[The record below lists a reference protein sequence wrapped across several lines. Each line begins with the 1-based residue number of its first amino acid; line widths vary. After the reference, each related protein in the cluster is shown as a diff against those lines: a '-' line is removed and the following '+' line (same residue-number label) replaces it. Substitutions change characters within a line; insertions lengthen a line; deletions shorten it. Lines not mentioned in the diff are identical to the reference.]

1 MKVRAYAKI
10 NLALDVVKKRQDGF
24 HELEMV
30 MAPITLHDLVL
41 VDIIDEGIEIATNN
55 KFIPT
60 DERNIVY
67 KVAKL
72 LIEEFNL
79 QKGVRIQVYKHI
91 PMQAGLAGGSADGA
105 AVLRAMNQ
113 LFHLNLSLEELA
125 KIGSRVGSDIPFC
138 VYQQF
143 TFASGRGEDLK
154 FFDAN
159 PDYMILLVKPRKG
172 VSTKLAF
179 QSLQINKCDHP
190 NCWQMQY
197 ALETGDDQTVIKC
210 LGNSLEEPSFR
221 LVPDIKA
228 IKEALINIGF
238 DGVLMS
244 GSGSCVFALTK
255 SQEVLDRG
263 FEEMKKSYPFVL
275 RTRFKTDEMF

>member
-10 NLALDVVKKRQDGF
+10 NLALDVVKRRPDGF

-41 VDIIDEGIEIATNN
+41 VDIIDEGIEITTNN
-55 KFIPT
+55 RFIPT

-72 LIEEFNL
+72 LVDEYQL

-113 LFHLNLSLEELA
+113 LFHLNLSLEKLAELGA
-125 KIGSRVGSDIPFC
+125 RVGSDIPFC

-143 TFASGRGEDLK
+143 AFASGRGENLK
-154 FFDAN
+154 SFDAK
-159 PDYMILLVKPRKG
+159 PDYMILLVKPKKG

-179 QSLQINKCDHP
+179 QTLQINKCDHP

-197 ALETGDDQTVIKC
+197 ALENGDDKTVIKC
-210 LGNSLEEPSFR
+210 LGNSLEEPSFK
-221 LVPDIKA
+221 LVPDIKK
-228 IKEALINIGF
+228 IKDDLINIGF
-238 DGVLMS
+238 DGALMS
-244 GSGSCVFALTK
+244 GSGSSVFALTK
-255 SQEVLDRG
+255 SQAVLDRG
-263 FEEMKKSYPFVL
+263 FEEMKKNYPFVL
-275 RTRFKTDEMF
+275 RTRFKTGEMF

>member
-91 PMQAGLAGGSADGA
+91 PMQAGLAG
-105 AVLRAMNQ
+105 V
-113 LFHLNLSLEELA
+113 
-125 KIGSRVGSDIPFC
+125 ISRI
-138 VYQQF
+138 
-143 TFASGRGEDLK
+143 
-154 FFDAN
+154 
-159 PDYMILLVKPRKG
+159 
-172 VSTKLAF
+172 
-179 QSLQINKCDHP
+179 
-190 NCWQMQY
+190 
-197 ALETGDDQTVIKC
+197 
-210 LGNSLEEPSFR
+210 NSLNGFQRTECFIVI
-221 LVPDIKA
+221 LVD
-228 IKEALINIGF
+228 
-238 DGVLMS
+238 
-244 GSGSCVFALTK
+244 
-255 SQEVLDRG
+255 
-263 FEEMKKSYPFVL
+263 
-275 RTRFKTDEMF
+275 